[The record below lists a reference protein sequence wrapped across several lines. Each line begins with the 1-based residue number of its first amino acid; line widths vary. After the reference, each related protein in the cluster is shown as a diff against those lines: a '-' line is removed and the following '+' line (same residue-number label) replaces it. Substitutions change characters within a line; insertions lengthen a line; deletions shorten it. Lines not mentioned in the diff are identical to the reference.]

1 MAARKDASA
10 DLQSVSAV
18 TFRDTLYTS
27 RTLLMPDGRELQV
40 RKGQIAAHASEVLAY
55 LDARKDFERLPE

>member
-10 DLQSVSAV
+10 DLQPGAAI

-27 RTLLMPDGRELQV
+27 RTLLMPDGRELLV
-40 RKGQIAAHASEVLAY
+40 REGQIAAHASEVLAY
-55 LDARKDFERLPE
+55 LDARNDFARLPE